1 MRQTMTSRKPPI
13 SYGLLAPVVGFRLQ
27 RLWGQ
32 IAPLMTRRM
41 QKWQL
46 GRGSF
51 TLMGLIQANPGM
63 TQTALAREAAMNK
76 VQLVPVL
83 HVLTERGL
91 VERREHPSDRRHNHL
106 YLTAEGEIVTRD
118 MADVAAQLEMT
129 IRDALSP
136 ETYANLLTGLD
147 EASDALR
154 RATDRE
160 KVGRKSD

>member
-1 MRQTMTSRKPPI
+1 MRPMMTSRKPPI

-63 TQTALAREAAMNK
+63 TQTALAREAAMSK

-91 VERREHPSDRRHNHL
+91 VERREHSSDRRNNHL
-106 YLTAEGEIVTRD
+106 YLTAEGELVTYE

-129 IRDALSP
+129 IRNALSP
-136 ETYANLLTGLD
+136 EAYANLLSGLD
-147 EASDALR
+147 EASDSFR
-154 RATDRE
+154 RAADQE
-160 KVGRKSD
+160 KVSKKAN